1 MRVRRVLAIS
11 TIAVVALL
19 VVAVLILH
27 TNTVQSRLL
36 MWSVGEL
43 ERRFNLD
50 LTADDLHYNLVRRRV
65 TLTNVRLAA
74 KGHHEQ
80 PFFGANRVV
89 VQLPW
94 VVFRGRLQFD
104 DVAIDEGRVLVYRDK
119 NGVSNLPASRTRR
132 DPNAPPRRID
142 VRGLTVRNLDFA
154 YRDLQR
160 DSEVSA
166 QHVRTDL
173 TYAVGEGASGPFAI
187 ESNLLVR
194 FGNRRVVVSPI
205 KGERRLRWHQS
216 RSRRVGLTTD
226 EGTII
231 VNGSIARVLDQPTLD
246 LTLKG
251 TADIARASL
260 WAPPPIHVSG
270 RAALEG
276 TMKGAPSQFVMDTRV
291 FAEHAEVGRERDV
304 EIDAQSRLT
313 PNALTVSKAVI
324 HPATGGELIA
334 AVEVP
339 FGKTAP
345 WWLTANYSGLDAATA
360 FRLAEVAPLPFGAA
374 IKGTA
379 RLDARPGQPFR
390 LEVHNTSF
398 PRAARG
404 TAPLSGDIEF
414 FVDGAR
420 WRANQKHRIGATAVS
435 GDIGGIWNRQAVSRS
450 TFGGAL
456 DVRSDDIG
464 DAARTAALFG
474 LSTPAI
480 VARQSRTARRH
491 GHARRAR
498 SRSRS
503 LSAPRPRPVSTSRL
517 WGARCSPPTSTPR
530 RAP

>member
-1 MRVRRVLAIS
+1 MRIRRVLAIS

-19 VVAVLILH
+19 AAAVLMIH
-27 TNTVQSRLL
+27 TNSVQSRILL
-36 MWSVGEL
+36 WSVGEL
-43 ERRFNLD
+43 ERRFDLD
-50 LTADDLHYNLVRRRV
+50 LTADDLHYNLLRRRV

-80 PFFGANRVV
+80 PFFGANQVV

-104 DVAIDEGRVLVYRDK
+104 DVAVDEGRVLVYRDQ

-173 TYAVGEGASGPFAI
+173 SYAAGEGASGPFAI

-205 KGERRLRWHQS
+205 KGNAVFDGTNLDLAG
-216 RSRRVGLTTD
+216 VGLTTN
-226 EGTII
+226 EGTIT
-231 VNGSIARVLDQPTLD
+231 VDGSIARVLDQPTLD
-246 LTLKG
+246 LRLRG

-270 RAALEG
+270 QAAIEG

-291 FAEHAEVGRERDV
+291 FAQHAEVGRERDV

-324 HPATGGELIA
+324 HPG
-334 AVEVP
+334 
-339 FGKTAP
+339 
-345 WWLTANYSGLDAATA
+345 Y
-360 FRLAEVAPLPFGAA
+360 
-374 IKGTA
+374 
-379 RLDARPGQPFR
+379 
-390 LEVHNTSF
+390 
-398 PRAARG
+398 
-404 TAPLSGDIEF
+404 
-414 FVDGAR
+414 
-420 WRANQKHRIGATAVS
+420 WR
-435 GDIGGIWNRQAVSRS
+435 
-450 TFGGAL
+450 
-456 DVRSDDIG
+456 
-464 DAARTAALFG
+464 
-474 LSTPAI
+474 
-480 VARQSRTARRH
+480 
-491 GHARRAR
+491 
-498 SRSRS
+498 
-503 LSAPRPRPVSTSRL
+503 
-517 WGARCSPPTSTPR
+517 
-530 RAP
+530 